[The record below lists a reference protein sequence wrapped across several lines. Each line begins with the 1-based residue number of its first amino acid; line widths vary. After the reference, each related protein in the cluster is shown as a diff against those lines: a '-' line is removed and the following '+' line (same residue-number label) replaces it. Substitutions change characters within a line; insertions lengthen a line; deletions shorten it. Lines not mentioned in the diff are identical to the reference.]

1 MPYLS
6 RLNRTRLL
14 QDKCRTLLNTT
25 VRQKNMS
32 HQLRSSF
39 ERDLEDSLLFLKEVL
54 LVAWRFNPAGIAAY
68 TCRQLFEAIT
78 DTTPN
83 DQKAAMVGEVL
94 TNIEIVPVETFEN
107 DFSTGIAEVC
117 KGGASEV
124 IASAV
129 KEYPQ
134 IEAFLRESIGDD
146 ERQLTASFT
155 RMTLSA
161 VRKQRPHYEQL
172 YGHYLQLAEFLPRYT
187 SIMGRTG
194 FLDGVLG
201 FAAGFFG
208 GYVGAAGAEAWGNW
222 RNSNDQ
228 EFCQKFGNAFEQFAK
243 SCIDYTSQGE
253 EALSLIFDRLMDEM
267 RRLHHR
273 LFDCYEQLAESG
285 WDIAP
290 LYSRYRT
297 LDQPLDEDAK
307 ALFEMAISNL
317 EENRSVHYR
326 SIENIRCIVGLSGD
340 SSLPHGNVTTPMP
353 PSPRPP
359 STPPPL
365 PS

>member
-1 MPYLS
+1 
-6 RLNRTRLL
+6 
-14 QDKCRTLLNTT
+14 
-25 VRQKNMS
+25 MS
-32 HQLRSSF
+32 HQLRANF

-54 LVAWRFNPAGIAAY
+54 LVAWRLNPAGIAAY
-68 TCRQLFEAIT
+68 TCGQLFEAIT
-78 DTTPN
+78 ETTPN
-83 DQKAAMVGEVL
+83 DQKAGMVAEVL

-107 DFSTGIAEVC
+107 DFSSGIEQVC

-124 IASAV
+124 IASAA

-134 IEAFLRESIGDD
+134 IESFLRDRIGDD

-161 VRKQRPHYEQL
+161 VRKQRQHYEQL
-172 YGHYLQLAEFLPRYT
+172 HGHYLQLSEFLPRYT

-194 FLDGVLG
+194 FLDGILG

-208 GYVGAAGAEAWGNW
+208 GYVGAMGAEAWGNW

-243 SCIDYTSQGE
+243 SCFDYTSQGE
-253 EALSLIFDRLMDEM
+253 AALSVIFDRLMDEV
-267 RRLHHR
+267 RGLHHR

-285 WDIAP
+285 WDINP

-297 LDQPLDEDAK
+297 LDEPLDEDAK
-307 ALFEMAISNL
+307 ALFEIAIGNL

-340 SSLPHGNVTTPMP
+340 PTLSHSNAPPPMVPLPRSSP
-353 PSPRPP
+353 
-359 STPPPL
+359 TPPPL